1 MNLTKL
7 YKGFLVLALLCMV
20 ITMVMIIQGKLASAG
35 PAFVTFLIALS
46 ISFRGFKALKGLAF
60 TVFILGVATLALYY
74 PHLFLEYQGFE
85 LAQLI
90 TPLIQLIMFGTG
102 SSMGIKDFVALS
114 KSPRTVII
122 GVIAQFT
129 IMPVLAFLLAE
140 TIGFPDEI
148 SAGLILLGCA
158 STSVTAGLFSILAK
172 ANVALAITVT
182 SVTTLLAPFLIPLL
196 MKVFAGGY
204 VQIEVWSLMWNMT
217 KMVLLP
223 IGAGLLFNKLL
234 SGKAKWLDASMPY
247 LSMFGIA
254 LINAIIMAAGKESI
268 LNIGLLLMTAVLIH
282 NLLGY
287 FFGYWAARFCGM
299 NERDCRTIAITTGM
313 QNAGMVTGIAK
324 LMGKIGTVGLA
335 SAICGP
341 LMGLTASVITSYWG
355 EKPVEDTKE
364 SAQV

>member
-20 ITMVMIIQGKLASAG
+20 VTITMILQGKIADAG
-35 PAFVTFLIALS
+35 SYFVTFLVALS
-46 ISFRGFKALKGLAF
+46 ISFRGFQALKGLAF
-60 TVFILGVATLALYY
+60 TIFILGVATLALYY
-74 PHLFLEYQGFE
+74 PHLFLEINGFE

-102 SSMGIKDFVALS
+102 SSMGVKDFIALT
-114 KSPRTVII
+114 KSPKTVII
-122 GVIAQFT
+122 GVVAQFT
-129 IMPVLAFLLAE
+129 IMPILAYVIAKV
-140 TIGFPDEI
+140 IGFPDEI
-148 SAGLILLGCA
+148 SAGLVLLGCA

-172 ANVALAITVT
+172 ANVALAITIT
-182 SVTTLLAPFLIPLL
+182 SVTTLMAPLLIPIL
-196 MKVFAGGY
+196 MKMFAGGY
-204 VQIEVWSLMWNMT
+204 VEIDVLSLMWSMT

-223 IGAGLLFNKLL
+223 IGAGLVFNKLL
-234 SGKAKWLDASMPY
+234 AGKAQWLDKSMPY

-254 LINAIIMAAGKESI
+254 LINAIIMAAGKSSI
-268 LNIGLLLMTAVLIH
+268 LNIGLLLLLAVLLH
-282 NLLGY
+282 NTLGY
-287 FFGYWAARFCGM
+287 FFGYWAARFCKL

-341 LMGLTASVITSYWG
+341 LMGLTASMISSYWG
-355 EKPVEDTKE
+355 ERPTQDE
-364 SAQV
+364 